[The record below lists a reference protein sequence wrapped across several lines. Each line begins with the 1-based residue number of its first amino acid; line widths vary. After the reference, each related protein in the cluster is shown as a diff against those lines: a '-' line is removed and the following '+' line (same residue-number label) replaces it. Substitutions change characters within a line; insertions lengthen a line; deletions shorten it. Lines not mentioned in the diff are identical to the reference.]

1 VAFEKRHQFRL
12 SERAWKAFL
21 ARAQELNPREI
32 DPLLRAG
39 GLPFVVSSLGY
50 NEGRMDYLS
59 LDHTAQPPFSL
70 SIYAKGNWVVC
81 AVWSEEEVDIP
92 VAQSLVK
99 RLSNWMRSLESEHQA
114 SAGAEAAAGQCAEMP
129 LRPQGSQHAAGSRQ
143 DAPSES
149 PTGDSGGTERPKP
162 PRVGASG
169 ESGCA
174 KCVAQHD
181 RLAASNPAA
190 SGSDAGE
197 RATGAPASCADANV
211 ASAEDALAD
220 AAPSAREASGGDE
233 SLNPPVEAGEA
244 PREWSTVPSAAV
256 AREEDAAVRRA
267 RRNILRQFAR
277 HASAASNTACRAYG
291 GQFASIRART
301 PDPALVRQLR
311 QIFARLAQGGETE
324 PSARWDSRR
333 VALKTAGYL
342 RSWTTHDR
350 RLESGRPAILVLPD
364 VSGSMGKFA
373 VEVAA
378 LAAAVAELGVPGA
391 DVLIVVHSN
400 GSPIELQL
408 NRGAAQEVR
417 VDDEETLGWYERLVR
432 RYEVK
437 LALVA
442 ADWDGEWLYRW
453 LASRPNI
460 ERLVWLDVYCSSY
473 GEPRTRRFPPK
484 WLEGEA
490 FEAWKP
496 YAHKVRYADRCSSAA
511 DCVAALAMLTGGM
524 R

>member
-1 VAFEKRHQFRL
+1 MAFDKRHEFRF
-12 SERAWKAFL
+12 SERSWKAFI

-39 GLPFVVSSLGY
+39 GLPFVVSSVGY
-50 NEGRMDYLS
+50 SEGRMDYLS

-70 SIYAKGNWVVC
+70 SIYAMGNWVVC
-81 AVWSEEEVDIP
+81 AACSEEEVDIP

-99 RLSNWMRSLESEHQA
+99 RLSNWMRSLESAHATQ
-114 SAGAEAAAGQCAEMP
+114 AGAEAGAGQCAEMP
-129 LRPQGSQHAAGSRQ
+129 LHPRGSQHEAGSRQ

-149 PTGDSGGTERPKP
+149 PAGDSDGAERPEP
-162 PRVGASG
+162 PRVGVRRRSG
-169 ESGCA
+169 RA
-174 KCVAQHD
+174 KCVARHD
-181 RLAASNPAA
+181 RPVVGDPAA
-190 SGSDAGE
+190 SGSEAGE
-197 RATGAPASCADANV
+197 RATDAPASCADAKI
-211 ASAEDALAD
+211 ASAMDALTD
-220 AAPSAREASGGDE
+220 AAPSVREASGGDE
-233 SLNPPVEAGEA
+233 PLNPPDEAGEA
-244 PREWSTVPSAAV
+244 PREWSTVPSAVV
-256 AREEDAAVRRA
+256 ACEEDAAVRRA
-267 RRNILRQFAR
+267 QRNILRQFAR

-291 GQFASIRART
+291 GQFASIRHAA
-301 PDPALVRQLR
+301 PEPVLVRQLR

-333 VALKTAGYL
+333 ISLKTAGYL

-373 VEVAA
+373 AEVTA

-391 DVLIVVHSN
+391 DVVIVVHSN
-400 GSPIELQL
+400 GYPIEFKL

-417 VDDEETLGWYERLVR
+417 VGDEETLGWYERLIR

-473 GEPRTRRFPPK
+473 GEPRARRFPPA
-484 WLEGEA
+484 WLEGEPL
-490 FEAWKP
+490 EAWKP

-511 DCVAALAMLTGGM
+511 DCVAALEMLTGGM

>member
-1 VAFEKRHQFRL
+1 MAFDKRHEFRL
-12 SERAWKAFL
+12 SEKAWKAFL
-21 ARAQELNPREI
+21 ARAQGLKPREI

-50 NEGRMDYLS
+50 SEGRMDYLG
-59 LDHTAQPPFSL
+59 LDYTDQPSFTL
-70 SIYAKGNWVVC
+70 SIYAMGNWVVC
-81 AVWSEEEVDIP
+81 AVWSEEAVDIP
-92 VAQSLVK
+92 VVQSLVK

-114 SAGAEAAAGQCAEMP
+114 SAETGAGQCAEQP
-129 LRPQGSQHAAGSRQ
+129 LHPRGGQHASGSRQ

-149 PTGDSGGTERPKP
+149 SAGDSDGAERPEP
-162 PRVGASG
+162 PRVGARRR
-169 ESGCA
+169 SGCA
-174 KCVAQHD
+174 NRVAQHGRSAVGD
-181 RLAASNPAA
+181 PAA
-190 SGSDAGE
+190 SGSGAGE
-197 RATGAPASCADANV
+197 RATDAPASCADAKI
-211 ASAEDALAD
+211 ASEVDALAD
-220 AAPSAREASGGDE
+220 AAPSAGEASGGDE
-233 SLNPPVEAGEA
+233 PLNPPVEAGEA
-244 PREWSTVPSAAV
+244 PREWSTVPSAVV
-256 AREEDAAVRRA
+256 AREEGAAVRRA

-277 HASAASNTACRAYG
+277 HASAASNAACRAYG

-301 PDPALVRQLR
+301 PAPALVRQLR

-324 PSARWDSRR
+324 PSARWDLRR

-342 RSWTTHDR
+342 RSWATHDR

-364 VSGSMGKFA
+364 VSGSMGRFA
-373 VEVAA
+373 VEVTA

-400 GSPIELQL
+400 GYPVEMKL

-417 VDDEETLGWYERLVR
+417 MDDEETLGWYERLIR

-460 ERLVWLDVYCSSY
+460 ERLVWLDVYYSRY
-473 GEPRTRRFPPK
+473 GEPRARRFPPR
-484 WLEGEA
+484 WLEGEPLD
-490 FEAWKP
+490 AWKP
-496 YAHKVRYADRCSSAA
+496 LAHKVRYADRCSSAA
-511 DCVAALAMLTGGM
+511 DCVAALEMLIGGM